1 MTRNRGF
8 KRLVRQR
15 AAKTGE
21 SYAIAFRQLR
31 DSKEKSVTTPE
42 TTEQTCRLC
51 SSSNTPESALLRG
64 RVSVCR
70 NCHARFREVLR
81 AHLEP
86 VALEHAVSLDSIMGT
101 LVYDVPKEGQWY
113 VHLHTFLPGLV
124 IGRRGVTAA
133 AIRASLVELTGD
145 DRFHL
150 NLVEHGHPGCW
161 KKPEDQEETT

>member
-8 KRLVRQR
+8 KRLVRER
-15 AAKTGE
+15 SAKTGE
-21 SYAIAFRQLR
+21 SYAIALRQLR
-31 DSKEKSVTTPE
+31 DSKENPVTTPE
-42 TTEQTCRLC
+42 TTDETCRLRG
-51 SSSNTPESALLRG
+51 SPDTPDTSLLRG

-70 NCHARFREVLR
+70 NCHERFREVFR

-86 VALEHAVSLDSIMGT
+86 LAVEQAVSLDSIMGT

-133 AIRASLVELTGD
+133 AIHASLVELTGD
-145 DRFHL
+145 DQFQL

-161 KKPEDQEETT
+161 KKPDEQATTT